1 MILEE
6 LKTMK
11 IEVPTF
17 INRQAE
23 SIDAGL
29 TDVLSSKVNMQE
41 IGKLALASSQRMST
55 QTPKERATDLK
66 AISVR
71 RESIGSFYGLDSG
84 NKNIKTAVVE
94 DNITESG
101 ISSYI
106 NRLPEKNI
114 EAVKGSIAT
123 ANMVVIDDSQSKKEE

>member
-41 IGKLALASSQRMST
+41 IGKLALASS
-55 QTPKERATDLK
+55 
-66 AISVR
+66 
-71 RESIGSFYGLDSG
+71 
-84 NKNIKTAVVE
+84 
-94 DNITESG
+94 
-101 ISSYI
+101 
-106 NRLPEKNI
+106 
-114 EAVKGSIAT
+114 
-123 ANMVVIDDSQSKKEE
+123 